1 MKQRITGLDLQILTS
16 ELSKELS
23 NYRLQNIYNVASNS
37 RQYLFK
43 FSIPD
48 SKKVVVLE
56 YGNRIHLTDFERPTT
71 QQPTNFVTKLR
82 KHLKT
87 RRLSGIKQISND
99 RILVLEFSDGK
110 YYLVLEFFS
119 AGNILLLDESQRILA
134 LQRLVSAKQEND
146 RYAVNEEYKMFDKSL
161 FQQDFHYEKRLYDL
175 DEVESWIQTH
185 KLKLS
190 QNSDNKKAKVF
201 SIHKLA
207 FINASHLS
215 GELIQKWF
223 FELGID
229 PSQSCLSFEK
239 NQEALQR
246 VVNALGVCEDKY
258 IDLINGAIATEGYI
272 VAKKNNK
279 VSEKSDLEY
288 IYDEFHP
295 FEPYKP
301 NQEGIKFISVSGYNK
316 TLDKFFSNIEST
328 KLSMKIEQQKEN
340 AAKRLEKARSE
351 RDKQID
357 SLVAQ
362 QRLNAKK
369 GELIQYHSELVE
381 ECRSYVQLF
390 IDQQMDWTNIE
401 TVISLEQKK
410 KNELAQHI
418 QLPLNLK
425 ENKIKVLL
433 EDFDDY
439 EESTESASATET
451 GSETETE
458 SESESSSESE
468 SDNDE
473 DKIPVKRTQRKTN
486 TKEKPKRKTIPT
498 WIDLSQSAFANA
510 RSYFDSKKTAE
521 TKQVKVENSTSMAL
535 KNAERKIT
543 QDLTRSLK
551 QENDTLKEIR
561 PKYWFEKFFWFVSS
575 EGYLCLAGKDASQ
588 TDMIYY
594 RHFSDNDSIV
604 SADMEGSLKVFI
616 KNPLKGEALPPST
629 LMQAGIFAMSASS
642 AWNGKVTTSAWVLH
656 GTEISKRE
664 FDGSIVPEGE
674 FNYLVQKE
682 YLPPAQLVMGFGFY
696 CLLDDESTKR
706 YGEIRTKRELE
717 HGFAIVVDNK
727 KKELEEIRL
736 AQKASAKENT
746 AQEQRVDESSESD
759 DNEDDGGEDA
769 DSPDTDT
776 VSVDAN
782 GEEKPVIVQQLPRGK
797 RSKLKKIAAKYRDQD
812 EEERKLRMD
821 ALGTLKQVEE
831 RLSKTQIENLEKSES
846 VKKQQQKEVILER
859 KKKQKERELQ
869 KYLLGDDNNDEE
881 TNNES
886 HIVNYLEILDS
897 FTAKPSTKD
906 TIVGLVPVFAP
917 WSALQK
923 FKYKVKIQPGSG
935 KKGKCIGDSINY
947 FVNRKMDSSSRDVDL
962 DWPQEREFI
971 NNFKTNDIV
980 GIFTVGK
987 VKLVLPGG
995 SGDSNKSGKSNNKK
1009 PASKKGNKKK

>member
-161 FQQDFHYEKRLYDL
+161 FQQDFHYEKRSYDL

-223 FELGID
+223 FESGID

-328 KLSMKIEQQKEN
+328 KFSMKIEQQKEN

-381 ECRSYVQLF
+381 ECRSYVQSF

-425 ENKIKVLL
+425 ENKIKVLF

-439 EESTESASATET
+439 EEK
-451 GSETETE
+451 TE

-561 PKYWFEKFFWFVSS
+561 PKYWFEKFF
-575 EGYLCLAGKDASQ
+575 GL
-588 TDMIYY
+588 
-594 RHFSDNDSIV
+594 HFSDNDSIV

-629 LMQAGIFAMSASS
+629 LMQA
-642 AWNGKVTTSAWVLH
+642 VTTSAWVLH
-656 GTEISKRE
+656 GTEISKRD

-682 YLPPAQLVMGFGFY
+682 YLPPAQLIMGFGFY

-782 GEEKPVIVQQLPRGK
+782 GEEKPN
-797 RSKLKKIAAKYRDQD
+797 QD

-831 RLSKTQIENLEKSES
+831 RLSKTQIENSEKSEL

-935 KKGKCIGDSINY
+935 KKGKCIGDSINH

>member
-1 MKQRITGLDLQILTS
+1 MKQRITSLDLQILTS

-56 YGNRIHLTDFERPTT
+56 YGNRIHLTDFERPAT

-486 TKEKPKRKTIPT
+486 IKEKPKRKTIPT

-656 GTEISKRE
+656 GTEISKRDY
-664 FDGSIVPEGE
+664 DGSIVPEGE

-696 CLLDDESTKR
+696 CLLDEESTKH
-706 YGEIRTKRELE
+706 YAEIRTKKELE
-717 HGFAIVVDNK
+717 HGFTIVVDNK
-727 KKELEEIRL
+727 KKELEDIKL
-736 AQKASAKENT
+736 AQQANSKET
-746 AQEQRVDESSESD
+746 TTQEQCVDKSSDTDDDDDADNSESD
-759 DNEDDGGEDA
+759 A
-769 DSPDTDT
+769 
-776 VSVDAN
+776 VSVTAN
-782 GEEKPVIVQQLPRGK
+782 VEEKLGISQQLPRGK

-812 EEERKLRMD
+812 EKERKLRME

-831 RLSKTQIENLEKSES
+831 RLSKTQIEDLEKSES
-846 VKKQQQKEVILER
+846 VKKQQQKEMILER

-869 KYLLGDDNNDEE
+869 KYLLGDDNDEE
-881 TNNES
+881 TNDES

-947 FVNRKMDSSSRDVDL
+947 FVNRKIDNCSSDVDL

-971 NNFKTNDIV
+971 KNFKTNDIV

-995 SGDSNKSGKSNNKK
+995 SGDSNKGGKSNNKK